1 MHRSNLTLFAGVVY
15 VTALCVALATG
26 VRFVFSGGKRTYN
39 RSWQVK
45 AAVVALTVVWHVGM
59 LAGDVAETRRGH
71 TARMLLAHASAG
83 PVALLLFVQAMLKGV
98 SATPRD
104 VGLAGLVSSAPFVA
118 WQVLFV
124 IVEAAFA
131 GSASVEPQEGLL
143 DRAGDLRASGDGA
156 VRTLFLSAPVYEVEG
171 PVFSA
176 VNYGASLCATL
187 GLFFLHGSVLA
198 LLLWRCTADR
208 LRIRNVTNVRRH
220 TRVVSTVACF
230 LAVASFFTL
239 LQIIIHR
246 SCGSAAETACHD
258 VSLGTLLAAHVCESM
273 MFTTI
278 VVASLNPPIPRCS

>member
-15 VTALCVALATG
+15 AAALCVALATG

-39 RSWQVK
+39 RGWQVK
-45 AAVVALTVVWHVGM
+45 AAVVALTAVWHVGM
-59 LAGDVAETRRGH
+59 LAGDVSETRRGH
-71 TARMLLAHASAG
+71 TARMLLSHASAG
-83 PVALLLFVQAMLKGV
+83 PVALLLFVQALLKGV
-98 SATPRD
+98 NATPRD
-104 VGLAGLVSSAPFVA
+104 VGVAGLVSAAPFVA

-131 GSASVEPQEGLL
+131 GSASVEPEEGLL
-143 DRAGDLRASGDGA
+143 IGDGGQPSGDSA
-156 VRTLFLSAPVYEVEG
+156 VRALFLSAPVYEVEG
-171 PVFSA
+171 PWFSA
-176 VNYGASLCATL
+176 VNYGTGVCATL
-187 GLFFLHGSVLA
+187 GLFCLHGSVLA

-246 SCGSAAETACHD
+246 SCGSASDTACHD
-258 VSLGTLLAAHVCESM
+258 VSLGTLLAAHVCESL

-278 VVASLNPPIPRCS
+278 VVASLNPPIPRCN